1 MLPGFE
7 PLEDNQQMCFGCDPA
22 RRILLMER
30 KRSSDWVTAVE
41 IIRVLRGLAPM
52 LGTTTEDW
60 GVLFDTR
67 NAVGRNDPAF
77 EVEAERLQDYL
88 LEHFAQVAVLVRS
101 AAGEMQ
107 VERMQEPRK
116 RMAVFR
122 EIPLALRFASGVR
135 EAQALTAR

>member
-7 PLEDNQQMCFGCDPA
+7 PLEDNRMVCVGCDPA
-22 RRILLMER
+22 RRILLIER
-30 KRSSDWVTAVE
+30 KRSREWVTAVE
-41 IIRVLRGLAPM
+41 IIRVLRGVAPM

-67 NAVGRNDPAF
+67 QAIGRNDSAF
-77 EVEAERLQDYL
+77 EAETERLQDYL
-88 LEHFAQVAVLVRS
+88 LENYVRLAVLVRS

-116 RMAVFR
+116 RVAVFR
-122 EIPLALRFASGVR
+122 DIPQALRFASGVS
-135 EAQALTAR
+135 EAASATAR